1 MWRQNQI
8 QTKIINKNRKICDD
22 HVESRTLR
30 FTMIR
35 KQCEEKKLSV
45 MDVRSTMTT
54 FITQGGESPGVC
66 LIRSVKRGAIL
77 YQIRLPEL

>member
-8 QTKIINKNRKICDD
+8 QTKIINENRKICDD

-35 KQCEEKKLSV
+35 KQCEEKKIKCHG
-45 MDVRSTMTT
+45 R
-54 FITQGGESPGVC
+54 EEH
-66 LIRSVKRGAIL
+66 R
-77 YQIRLPEL
+77 E